1 MSQISSLARPVT
13 ARRTAGTGRSFRP
26 RRAVLRFVLLI
37 LAILAAC
44 YALFPIVLVLAGSLQ
59 GDPAKIV
66 TYWDPLSIKAFIPAS
81 WSTASY
87 SSAIS
92 GSFGTAML
100 NSIIVAVV
108 TVGVGLVMAIMAA
121 FALSV
126 LNFRFKNAI
135 FALVVV
141 SFLIPFDAVS
151 IPLSGT
157 FRAWGLS
164 NSLIGLIIP
173 GLGNGLAVFLLRQFF
188 LGIPG
193 ELVDAA
199 RVDGMGTFKLITQ
212 VFVPLSKPAVIGAG
226 LILFTT
232 QWQEY
237 LWPLLVIGDQGKQVA
252 PVAIGEFVTQFSTDF
267 RGMFAAAVL
276 VTALP
281 MVAVLL
287 LQRYFTQS
295 VIGTGDR

>member
-1 MSQISSLARPVT
+1 MSQTSSVLRSAVAQRTARPS
-13 ARRTAGTGRSFRP
+13 RSFRP
-26 RRAVLRFVLLI
+26 SRAAGRTVLLI
-37 LAILAAC
+37 LAILAAI
-44 YALFPIVLVLAGSLQ
+44 YALFPIVLVLAGSFQ
-59 GDPAKIV
+59 GDPNKIV
-66 TYWDPLSIKAFIPAS
+66 QFWDPLSIRAFIPSS

-87 SSAIS
+87 SSTID

-126 LNFRFKNAI
+126 LNFRFKNAV

-188 LGIPG
+188 LGIPR

-199 RVDGMGTFKLITQ
+199 RVDGMGTFKLIAQ

-237 LWPLLVIGDQGKQVA
+237 LWPLLVIGDENKQVA

-276 VTALP
+276 TTALP
-281 MVAVLL
+281 MVAILL

-295 VIGTGDR
+295 VIGTGDK